1 MPYTIDCKR
10 NNSIIISPNKRNE
23 GWGVA
28 MKSLILNPNRVEE
41 LGNAMYETVKNK
53 YNMDNVNITR
63 NQLYK
68 SICQ

>member
-10 NNSIIISPNKRNE
+10 NNSILISPNKRNE

-41 LGNAMYETVKNK
+41 LAESLHETVKDK
-53 YNMDNVNITR
+53 YNMDNVNKIR

>member
-10 NNSIIISPNKRNE
+10 NNAILISPNKRNE

-28 MKSLILNPNRVEE
+28 MKSLILNPNRVQE
-41 LGNAMYETVKNK
+41 LAESLHETVKDK
-53 YNMDNVNITR
+53 YNMDNVNVIR